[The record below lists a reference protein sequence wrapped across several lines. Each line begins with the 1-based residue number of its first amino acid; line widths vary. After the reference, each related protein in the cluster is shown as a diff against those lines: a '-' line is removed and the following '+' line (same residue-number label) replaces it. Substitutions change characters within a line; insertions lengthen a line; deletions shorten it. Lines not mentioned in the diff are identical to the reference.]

1 MSVSCGFI
9 GPEPA
14 AQVTKGWRNS
24 FPELRF
30 SICANHQSGFQMCDR
45 FPTRRAD
52 PLSLT
57 AEDSANDTSTSK

>member
-1 MSVSCGFI
+1 MGDFMSVSCGFI

-30 SICANHQSGFQMCDR
+30 FYMREPPIWISDVRPLPNASRRPFVFDRRGF
-45 FPTRRAD
+45 
-52 PLSLT
+52 
-57 AEDSANDTSTSK
+57 SK